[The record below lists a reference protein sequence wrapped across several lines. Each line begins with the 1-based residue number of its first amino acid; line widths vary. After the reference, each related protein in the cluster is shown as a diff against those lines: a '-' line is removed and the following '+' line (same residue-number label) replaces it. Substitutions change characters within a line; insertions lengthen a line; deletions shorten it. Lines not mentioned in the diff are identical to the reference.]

1 MNNQAAFQPKLAI
14 DISIVILGLIL
25 LSLAFTSPMS
35 IDSTGR
41 NHGNIWLGLYIML
54 IGICFLLGYFYS
66 QYSYIFR
73 LLDWFSCNF
82 SVPKGRKM
90 AFFYFG
96 LALCIGVAV
105 ILGNI

>member
-1 MNNQAAFQPKLAI
+1 MNDQRAFQPKLAI
-14 DISIVILGLIL
+14 DISIVMLGLIL

-41 NHGNIWLGLYIML
+41 NHGNIWLGFYIVL
-54 IGICFLLGYFYS
+54 DGICFLLSYFYA
-66 QYSYIFR
+66 QHSYIFR
-73 LLDWFSCNF
+73 LLDWVCKNF
-82 SVPKGRKM
+82 SRPKGRKM

-96 LALCIGVAV
+96 LASCIGVAV

>member
-1 MNNQAAFQPKLAI
+1 MNNQRDFQPKLAI
-14 DISIVILGLIL
+14 DISIVVLGLIL

-54 IGICFLLGYFYS
+54 IGICFLLSYFYN

-73 LLDWFSCNF
+73 LLDWVCSNF
-82 SVPKGRKM
+82 SRPKGRKM

-96 LALCIGVAV
+96 LASCLGLAV
-105 ILGNI
+105 IFGNI